1 MATRVHH
8 PCPTCCRAMEAMQT
22 LALQE
27 IAPFDGAAKD
37 AEIVRLKAQLD
48 VAQAKMDVIGG
59 EWCRQNRAEG
69 RGACGAC
76 ALCVADAEAEIE
88 RLKDELSG
96 TIKVREQAFERIT
109 NLTADLAA
117 ERDLVQR
124 LADALNCFDYD
135 GHGKFLATFGLRK
148 VEGRWVKVNG

>member
-1 MATRVHH
+1 MIKDPVMNAEERV
-8 PCPTCCRAMEAMQT
+8 EA
-22 LALQE
+22 LE
-27 IAPFDGAAKD
+27 
-37 AEIVRLKAQLD
+37 AEIERLRALKTPASQQLLNITKGMLD
-48 VAQAKMDVIGG
+48 H
-59 EWCRQNRAEG
+59 
-69 RGACGAC
+69 
-76 ALCVADAEAEIE
+76 AEAEIE